1 MALSR
6 RLSTGKPPLM
16 GCTQEQPLPAHA
28 AAERSASAAAMLRNR
43 ERSLC
48 IRPSGPQITSS
59 RECPGMKIEAP
70 TEYRELDHTADVA
83 IEVDGAV
90 EEEVYARA
98 ALALGQML
106 AGGGPMTQQVER
118 TLEPAGHDRV
128 SQLIGLLRDVLAAFY
143 DERLILCAIDVRLGP
158 PFAATGW
165 YTKWDPALH
174 R

>member
-1 MALSR
+1 
-6 RLSTGKPPLM
+6 
-16 GCTQEQPLPAHA
+16 
-28 AAERSASAAAMLRNR
+28 
-43 ERSLC
+43 
-48 IRPSGPQITSS
+48 
-59 RECPGMKIEAP
+59 MKIEAP
-70 TEYRELDHTADVA
+70 IEYRELDHTADVC

-106 AGGGPMTQQVER
+106 AGGGPMTQLVER

-128 SQLIGLLRDVLAAFY
+128 SQLIGLLRDVLAQFY

-165 YTKWDPALH
+165 FAKWDPALH
-174 R
+174 GEGVDVKAVTYGGARFEPNGDGWRARLIFDI

>member
-1 MALSR
+1 
-6 RLSTGKPPLM
+6 
-16 GCTQEQPLPAHA
+16 
-28 AAERSASAAAMLRNR
+28 
-43 ERSLC
+43 
-48 IRPSGPQITSS
+48 
-59 RECPGMKIEAP
+59 MKIEAP
-70 TEYRELDHTADVA
+70 ISYRELDHTADVA
-83 IEVDGAV
+83 IEIYGAG

-128 SQLIGLLRDVLAAFY
+128 SQLVGLCRDVLAAFY

-165 YTKWDPALH
+165 FTRWDPARHQEGVDVKAVTYGGARFEPEGDGWRARLIFDI
-174 R
+174 

>member
-1 MALSR
+1 
-6 RLSTGKPPLM
+6 
-16 GCTQEQPLPAHA
+16 
-28 AAERSASAAAMLRNR
+28 
-43 ERSLC
+43 
-48 IRPSGPQITSS
+48 
-59 RECPGMKIEAP
+59 MKFEAP
-70 TEYRELDHTADVA
+70 SPFAELDHTADVA
-83 IEVDGAV
+83 IEVTGAT

-106 AGGGPMTQQVER
+106 AGGGPLTQQVER

-174 R
+174 GEGVDVKAVTYGGARFEPVRDGWSARLIFDI